1 MQTAEEFKLLLVS
14 QALEK
19 CGNFSSSLG
28 QTHVGSCLLLCTMFL
43 EVVLIFK
50 HWDVTSPLDT

>member
-19 CGNFSSSLG
+19 CGNFSSLG